1 MKKNNLLASLCLIS
15 LAFLNNSLNAQ
26 DLTSIKV
33 GTTLPLFTYEASS
46 KILNVQ
52 MTIRNIGFSNSEEFD
67 VSLVIKNTITNTE
80 YEIDRVIQ
88 SGLSYT
94 QLNNGNTS
102 YIKDWKVDLKD
113 KTQVPSGTYRVI
125 AKIND
130 EKKAFETNYAN
141 NNENFGSSS
150 FTYNTSSVGV
160 VESSNKQNIQVYP
173 NPSNG
178 KFNVELGNIERNTQ
192 PITVTINNILG
203 EVINTYSVQNGL
215 SNLEIN
221 LSNQANGFYFITI
234 KNGSNLYTRKI
245 KIQN

>member
-15 LAFLNNSLNAQ
+15 LAFFNNSLNAQ

-52 MTIRNIGFSNSEEFD
+52 MTIRNVGFSNSEEFD
-67 VSLVIKNTITNTE
+67 VTLVIKNTSTNTE
-80 YEIDRVIQ
+80 YEIDKIVQ

-113 KTQVPSGTYRVI
+113 KAQVPSGTYRVI

-160 VESSNKQNIQVYP
+160 IEGSNKQNIQVYP

-178 KFNVELGNIERNTQ
+178 KFNVELGNIERNAQ

-215 SNLEIN
+215 SNLELN

-234 KNGSNLYTRKI
+234 KNGPNLYTRKI